1 MRQQILHT
9 PEGVRDIYGIECRR
23 KLMLEEK
30 LQEIL
35 HLYGYQDIQTPM
47 FEFFDV
53 FGKEIGTISS
63 KELYKFFDRDGNTLV
78 LRPDITPSIARVAA
92 TFLDSKGLPVRL
104 CYNGN
109 TFINHSIY
117 RGKLK
122 ESTQMGAELLGID
135 SLEADAEMI
144 ALAADCLKA
153 AGLNE
158 FQIYIGNVDFFES
171 LLEDAGLEEE
181 KEARL
186 RELIANRNYFG
197 VEELLDNCGVKEET
211 KAAFRVLEELT
222 GGIEIM
228 ECAKKIVSCEK
239 ALRAVER
246 LSETYEIL
254 VSYGVEK
261 YITFDL
267 SMSGYTY
274 GTGDAIVKGGRYDH
288 LVEKFGK
295 EFPSIGFAIVIDE
308 LMGAISRQKLEI
320 PYHQKNT
327 LILYEESERSR
338 AIALAK
344 EFRLAE
350 KPTELVKKSDDRF
363 LDEYVS
369 YARQNFCGGMFYLK
383 REDEILMTNLLT
395 DEKKTVG
402 WEEII

>member
-1 MRQQILHT
+1 M
-9 PEGVRDIYGIECRR
+9 
-23 KLMLEEK
+23 
-30 LQEIL
+30 
-35 HLYGYQDIQTPM
+35 
-47 FEFFDV
+47 
-53 FGKEIGTISS
+53 
-63 KELYKFFDRDGNTLV
+63 
-78 LRPDITPSIARVAA
+78 
-92 TFLDSKGLPVRL
+92 
-104 CYNGN
+104 
-109 TFINHSIY
+109 
-117 RGKLK
+117 
-122 ESTQMGAELLGID
+122 ESRSWNAQ
-135 SLEADAEMI
+135 
-144 ALAADCLKA
+144 
-153 AGLNE
+153 
-158 FQIYIGNVDFFES
+158 
-171 LLEDAGLEEE
+171 
-181 KEARL
+181 
-186 RELIANRNYFG
+186 
-197 VEELLDNCGVKEET
+197 
-211 KAAFRVLEELT
+211 
-222 GGIEIM
+222 
-228 ECAKKIVSCEK
+228 KKIVSCEK

-267 SMSGYTY
+267 SMSGTYGYYTGIIFRGYTY

-395 DEKKTVG
+395 DEKKQSVG
-402 WEEII
+402 RKSYEIFNIALTKGRLAKKTLELLEQLGITCEEMKDKDSRKLIFGK